1 MDIVSYMLA
10 KKNSGGSGSGIP
22 GADGKSAYQIW
33 LDAGNTGTE
42 ADFLASLKG
51 EKGEKGATGAT
62 GATGAKGDK
71 GDTGAAGATGPQ
83 GPQGEKGDTGAT
95 GAAGKDGTNGVTPV
109 RGVDYWTEED
119 KAEIIAAVLAA
130 IQEESA

>member
-10 KKNSGGSGSGIP
+10 KKNSGGSGSGTP

-51 EKGEKGATGAT
+51 EKGDKGET
-62 GATGAKGDK
+62 GATGAKGEK
-71 GDTGAAGATGPQ
+71 GDTGAK
-83 GPQGEKGDTGAT
+83 GEKGDTGAT

-109 RGVDYWTEED
+109 KGVDYWTEED

-130 IQEESA
+130 IQEESV

>member
-10 KKNSGGSGSGIP
+10 KKNSSGSGSGTP

-51 EKGEKGATGAT
+51 EKGDKGDIGATGATGPQGPQGEKGATGAT
-62 GATGAKGDK
+62 GATGA
-71 GDTGAAGATGPQ
+71 
-83 GPQGEKGDTGAT
+83 
-95 GAAGKDGTNGVTPV
+95 AGKDGSDGVTPV
-109 RGVDYWTEED
+109 KGVDYWTEED

-130 IQEESA
+130 IQEESV